1 MGFLIIF
8 MSVMKDQQEELELLI
23 AELQLYSFF
32 EEEFLFAMEEIHK
45 RLREIIMLIKNGS
58 TAMILA
64 ELEVTRNLVKD
75 ADDLDHKTKAFNAYS
90 FHLDQTIIQTLETVR
105 SLHPQYN

>member
-1 MGFLIIF
+1 
-8 MSVMKDQQEELELLI
+8 MKDQQEELELLI

-45 RLREIIMLIKNGS
+45 RLREVIILLKGGS

-64 ELEVTRNLVKD
+64 ELEVKRNSVKD

-90 FHLDQTIIQTLETVR
+90 FHLDQAIVQTLQRVSR
-105 SLHPQYN
+105 